1 MIPPIATIPAITITS
16 PQFVD
21 HSTSTTQ
28 TASSKFSARTGANR
42 VSISSQTNPVPLTSP
57 EINSISAPKLIA
69 QSELPGGSTPTP
81 SQVVPPPPP
90 TTTTDTGG
98 GYPLQF
104 PKNYFG
110 PAVGFGNG
118 AAAYGVITRFHF
130 ADNFSLRPSAVFNS
144 NGSVVRLPITYDFS
158 LGQKEPFERNPLINF
173 NAGAGV
179 QYASG
184 GNNGQGSK
192 FDILGTV
199 GADVNLFEGVAAVIS
214 FNTNFGSINGTNLG
228 LGFEF

>member
-16 PQFVD
+16 SQFVD
-21 HSTSTTQ
+21 RSTSTTQ
-28 TASSKFSARTGANR
+28 TAASKFSARTGANR
-42 VSISSQTNPVPLTSP
+42 VSISIQTNPVTLTSP
-57 EINSISAPKLIA
+57 DIKSTPAPRLIA
-69 QSELPGGSTPTP
+69 QSELPGGSTPSP
-81 SQVVPPPPP
+81 SPVVPPPPP
-90 TTTTDTGG
+90 TTTTDTGS

-118 AAAYGVITRFHF
+118 STAYGVITRFHV
-130 ADNFSLRPSAVFNS
+130 ADNLSLRPSAVFNS

-179 QYASG
+179 QYGSG
-184 GNNGQGSK
+184 GDGQGSK
-192 FDILGTV
+192 FDVLGTV

>member
-21 HSTSTTQ
+21 RSTSTTQ

-42 VSISSQTNPVPLTSP
+42 VSISSQTNPVPF
-57 EINSISAPKLIA
+57 SAPKLIA

-90 TTTTDTGG
+90 PPPTTTTDTGG

-110 PAVGFGNG
+110 PAVSFGSG
-118 AAAYGVITRFHF
+118 STAYGVITRFHVT
-130 ADNFSLRPSAVFNS
+130 DNVSLRPSAVFNS

-158 LGQKEPFERNPLINF
+158 LGQKRTIR
-173 NAGAGV
+173 A
-179 QYASG
+179 
-184 GNNGQGSK
+184 
-192 FDILGTV
+192 
-199 GADVNLFEGVAAVIS
+199 
-214 FNTNFGSINGTNLG
+214 
-228 LGFEF
+228 